1 MNVEALFEPIRAAAA
16 PIFERELRVDCCL
29 NASRILLEVLH
40 GLGVS
45 ARPISVRA
53 FAYNGVYM
61 ERLWGGLNPL
71 EDDRA
76 WGVGVETRPGMGE
89 PGGWSGHLVVLVEGK
104 WIIDGSS
111 GQFAR
116 PEKGIL
122 VPNLF
127 VGLWPKKGHAVYSLE
142 EGGVLRYEQR
152 KRDLS
157 YQMMPGFRCHA
168 DNQRLVTEIQEKLN
182 ERSAA
187 E

>member
-1 MNVEALFEPIRAAAA
+1 MNVESLFGSIRETAA
-16 PIFERELRVDCCL
+16 PVFERELREDCCL
-29 NASRILLEVLH
+29 NASRILLEVFH
-40 GLGVS
+40 GIGVQ

-61 ERLWGGLNPL
+61 ERLFGGLNPM
-71 EDDRA
+71 EDPRA
-76 WGVGVETRPGMGE
+76 WGVAVETRPGMGD
-89 PGGWSGHLVVLVEGK
+89 PGGWPGHLVVLVESK

-127 VGLWPKKGHAVYSLE
+127 VGVWPKKGTAIYQLD

-157 YQMMPGFRCHA
+157 YQMMAGFRCHA
-168 DNQRLVTEIQEKLN
+168 DNQRLATEILGKLN
-182 ERSAA
+182 ERGAA
-187 E
+187 